1 MSEAE
6 DNEIRKA
13 GNVEKSLDCIPVTQG
28 SHWRALRKVMYTLRE
43 TPRAVLEWLKQRHTP
58 APFPNLH
65 SQFPSHAQSQ
75 QVHRE
80 FKIMFDYFA
89 DSLLLW

>member
-1 MSEAE
+1 MSEVK

-13 GNVEKSLDCIPVTQG
+13 GNMEKSLDCIPVTQG

-43 TPRAVLEWLKQRHTP
+43 TLRAVLEWLKDTP
-58 APFPNLH
+58 QAH
-65 SQFPSHAQSQ
+65 SPISILNFHPMPSPSNQK
-75 QVHRE
+75 E